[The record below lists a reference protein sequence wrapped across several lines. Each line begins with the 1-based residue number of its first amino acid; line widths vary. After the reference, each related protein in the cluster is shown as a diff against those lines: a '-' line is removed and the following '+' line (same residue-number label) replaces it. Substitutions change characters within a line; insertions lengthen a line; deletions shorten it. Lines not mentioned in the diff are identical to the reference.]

1 MDTAFPGSFYYGIH
15 AKDSLANAHHHC
27 MDRGHPA
34 AGHLDRLAHRARLA
48 LEPGPSGSPVCGRV
62 RAHPAALAAG
72 HGLCKAGGRL
82 DVCRDPGDD
91 PLVVPSR
98 EMEEQVFWPRGRLF
112 RLCAAGIILL
122 VVWVATPAVD
132 TIMADAGYAI
142 TGGSLILIGMGLLH
156 LGITSYIL
164 RVVIGLMTVL
174 SGFEILYSAVEGS
187 ILVAALLAT
196 INLGLA
202 LVGAY
207 LMIAQYNAREAEAQA
222 E

>member
-1 MDTAFPGSFYYGIH
+1 MDALSLLKEDHDKVKKMLEELESTTERGVKTREELFTKLTHELTVHEEIEEEIFYPALKEHPKTKEITLEAYEE
-15 AKDSLANAHHHC
+15 HH
-27 MDRGHPA
+27 
-34 AGHLDRLAHRARLA
+34 
-48 LEPGPSGSPVCGRV
+48 V
-62 RAHPAALAAG
+62 
-72 HGLCKAGGRL
+72 
-82 DVCRDPGDD
+82 
-91 PLVVPSR
+91 
-98 EMEEQVFWPRGRLF
+98 
-112 RLCAAGIILL
+112 
-122 VVWVATPAVD
+122 VD

-222 E
+222 